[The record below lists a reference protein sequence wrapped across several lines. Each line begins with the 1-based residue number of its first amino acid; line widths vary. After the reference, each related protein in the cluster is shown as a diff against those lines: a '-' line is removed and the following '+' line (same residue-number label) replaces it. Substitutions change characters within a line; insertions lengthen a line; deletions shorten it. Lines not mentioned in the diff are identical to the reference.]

1 MAFEK
6 EKEFLAKMMFDE
18 GLRTKVDAADP
29 DQIVKIAQEAGYDI
43 TGEDLEKAAKE
54 ARAEADSKGV
64 KMSVPVDDMDKVA
77 GGSVWGGDD
86 APDGHEMGCAIFYHG
101 WDWQE
106 KHNIYC
112 KEMYYCL
119 SRASEMQKLSREK

>member
-6 EKEFLAKMMFDE
+6 EKEFLAKMMSDE
-18 GLRTKVDAADP
+18 GLRAKVDAADP
-29 DQIVKIAQEAGYDI
+29 EQIVKIAQEAGYDI
-43 TGEDLEKAAKE
+43 TGEDLEKAVKE

-64 KMSVPVDDMDKVA
+64 KMSVDDMDKVA

-101 WDWQE
+101 YAWQE
-106 KHNIYC
+106 ENNIYC
-112 KEMYYCL
+112 REMYYCL
-119 SRASEMQKLSREK
+119 SRAKEMQELARE